1 MIQLN
6 LIPQQD
12 KKYYK
17 MEITRRFV
25 IFFGIGT
32 FILAVIFIGLLLSGY
47 FFLSLQL
54 NPEIQR
60 LETEKATEKFRKVED
75 FDNQI
80 KETNKKIGLILNIK
94 NQATPISPIIE
105 KILQVSS
112 GDDSYLENIT
122 IDRQTG
128 NISIKGFSLT
138 RNQVVKIEDS
148 IKKEDLFKDVIAPY
162 SNLLKQRNINF
173 SFDFKI
179 DTKNNP

>member
-12 KKYYK
+12 KKYYQT
-17 MEITRRFV
+17 EITRRFI
-25 IFFGIGT
+25 IFFSIGI
-32 FILAVIFIGLLLSGY
+32 FIITIIFIGLLLSGY

-80 KETNKKIGLILNIK
+80 KETNKKISLILNIK
-94 NQATPISPIIE
+94 NQATPISPLIE

-112 GDDSYLENIT
+112 GNNSYLENIA

-138 RNQVVKIEDS
+138 RDQVVKIEDG
-148 IKKEDLFKDVIAPY
+148 IKKENLFKDVVAPY

-179 DTKNNP
+179 NIK